1 MEPNNATRWSDNCQ
15 LVKPNRTF
23 TETSFAGLR
32 ERAQAMVTL
41 PYWGEVLAR
50 FRSVR
55 WTIIGLFV
63 GAMVLNYL
71 SRAILGVAAPTIM
84 AEQNISTA
92 QYSWITG
99 AFQVGIMLQPVCG
112 YLLDVIGLKVGLA
125 LFVGAWS
132 LLTMAHGLATGWLGF
147 AGLRGALGVVEG
159 AAQPAGMKVVA
170 QWFPARER
178 GLAGGIYNIGASFG
192 ALFAPPLVAWSIYH
206 GDWRFA
212 FLVTGGLGLVW
223 LLPWMFWY
231 APPSRQRAIHAE
243 ERDLIIAGQEAQ
255 LASKSGRPVLRR
267 LLTRRNLWAIASAR
281 FLADPVWGMLS
292 LWMPLYLTKVRHF
305 DLTQI
310 ALFAWLPFLAA
321 DLGCLFGPAIAAWLQ
336 RRGMHLLDA
345 RRGAFT
351 TGAVLMTGMMFVTTV
366 ESPVAAVALLCLG
379 GFAHQTLSVT
389 VITMSSDLFPQ
400 EEVGT
405 ATGVAGM
412 GANLGVLIFTLV
424 LGSLVDQVGY
434 QPFFILL
441 GVVDLVGALLLWTL
455 IRKPA

>member
-1 MEPNNATRWSDNCQ
+1 M
-15 LVKPNRTF
+15 KK
-23 TETSFAGLR
+23 
-32 ERAQAMVTL
+32 
-41 PYWGEVLAR
+41 

-63 GAMVLNYL
+63 GATVLNYL
-71 SRAILGVAAPTIM
+71 SRSILGVAAPAIM
-84 AEQNISTA
+84 SEQHISTA
-92 QYSWITG
+92 QYSWVTG
-99 AFQVGIMLQPVCG
+99 AFQLGIMFQPACG
-112 YLLDVIGLKVGLA
+112 YLLDLIGLKMGLA

-132 LLTMAHGLATGWLGF
+132 LLTMAHGLASGWQGF
-147 AGLRGALGVVEG
+147 AALRGSLGLVEG

-192 ALFAPPLVAWSIYH
+192 AVFAPPLVAWSIYQ
-206 GDWRFA
+206 GDWRLA
-212 FLVTGGLGLVW
+212 FLITGGLGLVW
-223 LLPWMFWY
+223 LIPWMFWY
-231 APPSRQRAIHAE
+231 APPSGHRAIHDD
-243 ERDLIIAGQEAQ
+243 ERKLILSGQEPE
-255 LASKSGRPVLRR
+255 LAGKQSRPALGHLLRR
-267 LLTRRNLWAIASAR
+267 RELAAIASAR

-305 DLTQI
+305 DLKQI

-321 DLGCLFGPAIAAWLQ
+321 DLGCLFGPAVAAWLQ
-336 RRGMHLLDA
+336 RRGMRLIDA
-345 RRGAFT
+345 RRSAFT
-351 TGAVLMTGMMFVTTV
+351 VGALLMTGIIFVSSV

-379 GFAHQTLSVT
+379 GFAHQTLSVS

-400 EEVGT
+400 HEVGT

-412 GANLGVLIFTLV
+412 AANLGVLIFTLV
-424 LGSLVDQVGY
+424 LGSLVDRVGY

-441 GVVDLVGALLLWTL
+441 GVGDLLGAFLLWTL